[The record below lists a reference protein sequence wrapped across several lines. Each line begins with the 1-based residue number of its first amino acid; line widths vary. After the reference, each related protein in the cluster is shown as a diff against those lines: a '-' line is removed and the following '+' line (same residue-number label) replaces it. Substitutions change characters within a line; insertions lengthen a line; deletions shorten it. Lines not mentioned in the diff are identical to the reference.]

1 MFFLTHRRSTK
12 KRPRPRS
19 AGRPAAAAAVAAT
32 ARGAVAA
39 AGAGAGAGRAMAL
52 RPPAPEVMARW
63 AMAVQRQGGLSAPSM
78 VEPRPRGGH
87 DAAEPACWARILLR
101 VRG

>member
-1 MFFLTHRRSTK
+1 
-12 KRPRPRS
+12 
-19 AGRPAAAAAVAAT
+19 
-32 ARGAVAA
+32 
-39 AGAGAGAGRAMAL
+39 MAL